1 MNAEEM
7 SVAETARC
15 ALEVLDADGWNKGSA
30 NKHKLLGATD
40 PYFLGSHCIG
50 GAWARACGVYLV
62 HEYRDYFLPLVTMI
76 REQYPEID
84 DEIGKNPVL
93 RDFPIAVITSFND
106 RAATTE
112 ADERAILEKLAA
124 G

>member
-7 SVAETARC
+7 NVAETARR
-15 ALEVLDADGWNKGSA
+15 ALEILDADGWNKGYPVKRLSSGLA
-30 NKHKLLGATD
+30 D
-40 PYFLGSHCIG
+40 PYRIGSRCGG
-50 GAWARACGVYLV
+50 GAWARACGVYLA
-62 HEYRDYFLPLVTMI
+62 HECRDYFLPLVTMI

-84 DEIGKNPVL
+84 DEIGKNPAL
-93 RDFPIAVITSFND
+93 RDFPISVITSFND

-112 ADERAILEKLAA
+112 ADVRAILEKLAA